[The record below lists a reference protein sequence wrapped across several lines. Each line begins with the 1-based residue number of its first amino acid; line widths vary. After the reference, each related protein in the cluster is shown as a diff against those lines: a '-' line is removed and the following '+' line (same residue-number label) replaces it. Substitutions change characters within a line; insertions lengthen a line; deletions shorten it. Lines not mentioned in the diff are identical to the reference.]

1 MKVYTSGEVAKM
13 CTVAA
18 TTVNKWFDSGQLKGF
33 RIPGSRHRRIPR
45 GSLIQFLR
53 NHQFPL
59 AAVEKEGWAQVL
71 FVSRDEDLIA
81 RLQGM
86 PWAESGLSISITPSA
101 FEAGIQSESSP
112 PDCVVVDFC
121 IGKVEARQF
130 CHTLRRSLAE
140 AIVIALVPTE
150 SDLTQLD
157 RSGITEVFAKPFD
170 PDLLAERIRTLTGIE
185 LDEKPAR

>member
-45 GSLIQFLR
+45 GSLIRFLR

-59 AAVEKEGWAQVL
+59 DAVEKEGWAHVL
-71 FVSRDEDLIA
+71 LVSRDEDLIA

-86 PWAESGLSISITPSA
+86 PWAESGLSISVTPSA

-112 PDCVVVDFC
+112 PDCIVVDFG

-130 CHTLRRSLAE
+130 CHTLRRSLSE

-150 SDLTQLD
+150 SDVAQLD

-170 PDLLAERIRTLTGIE
+170 PDLLAERIRTLIGIE